1 MTSVVAICNRAL
13 DMLGGEPVTSL
24 ADNTK
29 AARLCAR
36 NFEPV
41 RDAVLRAYPWNAA
54 IRRAS
59 LAALSEAPAWGYS
72 RQFQLPDGPAPEP
85 CLRLLAIDGEEEFD
99 TRYKIEGRRVLTDE
113 PAPLDILYI
122 ARIADPSQLDP
133 MLHDVIA
140 TRLAADLSYS
150 LTASAALGQSL
161 MEIYQAKLAEARA
174 TDAQEGSADRIF
186 IGWGCAGGRP

>member
-1 MTSVVAICNRAL
+1 MTSMVAICNRAL
-13 DMLGGEPVTSL
+13 DMLGAEPVTSL

-41 RDAVLRAYPWNAA
+41 RDAVLRAYPWNVA

-59 LAALSEAPAWGYS
+59 LAALAETPAWGYA
-72 RQFQLPDGPAPEP
+72 RQFPLPEGPSPEL
-85 CLRLLAIDGEEEFD
+85 CLRLLAIDGEVDFG
-99 TRYKIEGRRVLTDE
+99 TRYTIEGRRVLSNE
-113 PAPLDILYI
+113 PAPLNVLYI
-122 ARIADPSQLDP
+122 ARIEDPSQLDP

-150 LTASAALGQSL
+150 MTASAALGQSL
-161 MEIYQAKLAEARA
+161 MEIYQMKLAEARI
-174 TDAQEGSADRIF
+174 TDAQEGSADAVVAS
-186 IGWGCAGGRP
+186 WAAAGGHP

>member
-13 DMLGGEPVTSL
+13 DMLGAEPLTSL

-29 AARLCAR
+29 AGRLCAR

-41 RDAVLRAYPWNAA
+41 RDAVLRTYPWNAA

-59 LAALSEAPAWGYS
+59 LPALTEAPAWGYAC
-72 RQFQLPDGPAPEP
+72 QFQLPDGPFPEA
-85 CLRLLAIDGEEEFD
+85 CLRLLAIDGEAEFD
-99 TRYKIEGRRVLTDE
+99 ARYKIEGRRVLTNE
-113 PAPLDILYI
+113 PAPLNILYI
-122 ARIADPSQLDP
+122 GRIDDPSQLDP

-161 MEIYQAKLAEARA
+161 MDIYQAKLAEARS
-174 TDAQEGSADRIF
+174 TDAQEGSADRLF
-186 IGWGCAGGRP
+186 ASWVHRGGLL